1 MEAKIFQSV
10 RFLVKGPSYHYYKH
24 RTLGVT
30 LVELVLFQMLHFLM
44 HDSLMFLLTCASRY
58 PPYFVVCCLFG
69 FDQKPNHIG
78 SDLDEIYDELT
89 DQSYLYA
96 GDVFL

>member
-1 MEAKIFQSV
+1 MELA
-10 RFLVKGPSYHYYKH
+10 
-24 RTLGVT
+24 
-30 LVELVLFQMLHFLM
+30 LFQMLHFLM

-58 PPYFVVCCLFG
+58 PHVVVCCLFG
-69 FDQKPNHIG
+69 FDQNPNHIG

-89 DQSYLYA
+89 DQSYLYV